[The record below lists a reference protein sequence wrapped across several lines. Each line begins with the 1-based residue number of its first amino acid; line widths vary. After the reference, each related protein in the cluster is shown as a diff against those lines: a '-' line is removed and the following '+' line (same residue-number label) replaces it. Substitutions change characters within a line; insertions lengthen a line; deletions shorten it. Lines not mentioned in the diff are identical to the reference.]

1 MERIDRTIPYY
12 FFAYEQL
19 HTKQLHQLLRSL
31 GEGGPGGAYYSIG
44 HAIWEDDASI
54 KSGSLAQLIHR
65 MCSERLQTDH
75 PASVR
80 QRLNAEG

>member
-31 GEGGPGGAYYSIG
+31 GEGGSGGAYYSIG

-54 KSGSLAQLIHR
+54 KSGSLA
-65 MCSERLQTDH
+65 
-75 PASVR
+75 
-80 QRLNAEG
+80 